1 MRSHVSDNRM
11 ILNSPSLYFLKGN
24 TSLCALNFK
33 TNIYME
39 FYPRESLFFLPC
51 YWIKSGGS
59 SWRTSFLFWDEIP
72 RERER
77 EREMRRTHQLHH
89 LPFLPRLKNKNPYPF
104 LEFPYPPRKLKS
116 PSVQESTIF
125 PEKICKKGRNRER
138 IKEKGYSLRNTKK
151 KKKKRKFFPPGQNQK
166 IKHHQKNNIIHT
178 QKHGGNFTPNHFL
191 IRSMD
196 RRLDRINR
204 D

>member
-33 TNIYME
+33 TNIYI
-39 FYPRESLFFLPC
+39 YGILSSRKLVLPSLLLDQEWGKLVTNKLPFLG
-51 YWIKSGGS
+51 WNSK
-59 SWRTSFLFWDEIP
+59 

-77 EREMRRTHQLHH
+77 CGRRTHQIHH

-138 IKEKGYSLRNTKK
+138 SKDIPLEIPKK
-151 KKKKRKFFPPGQNQK
+151 KKTMEIVSLRWKSKNFSPP
-166 IKHHQKNNIIHT
+166 
-178 QKHGGNFTPNHFL
+178 
-191 IRSMD
+191 
-196 RRLDRINR
+196 
-204 D
+204 

>member
-33 TNIYME
+33 TNIYI
-39 FYPRESLFFLPC
+39 YGILSSRKLVLPSLLLDQEWGKLVTNKLPFLG
-51 YWIKSGGS
+51 WNSK
-59 SWRTSFLFWDEIP
+59 
-72 RERER
+72 RERKR
-77 EREMRRTHQLHH
+77 CGRRTHQIHH
-89 LPFLPRLKNKNPYPF
+89 LPFLPRLKKKNPYPF

-138 IKEKGYSLRNTKK
+138 SKGYSLRNTKK
-151 KKKKRKFFPPGQNQK
+151 KKKQWKLFRYGENPK
-166 IKHHQKNNIIHT
+166 IYLPLNTYIIHT

-191 IRSMD
+191 IRSTD

>member
-1 MRSHVSDNRM
+1 
-11 ILNSPSLYFLKGN
+11 
-24 TSLCALNFK
+24 
-33 TNIYME
+33 
-39 FYPRESLFFLPC
+39 
-51 YWIKSGGS
+51 
-59 SWRTSFLFWDEIP
+59 
-72 RERER
+72 
-77 EREMRRTHQLHH
+77 MRRTHQIHH

-125 PEKICKKGRNRER
+125 PEKICKKGGNRER
-138 IKEKGYSLRNTKK
+138 SKEEGYSLRNTKK
-151 KKKKRKFFPPGQNQK
+151 KKQWKLFRYGENPK
-166 IKHHQKNNIIHT
+166 ISLSLNTYIIHT

-191 IRSMD
+191 IRSTD